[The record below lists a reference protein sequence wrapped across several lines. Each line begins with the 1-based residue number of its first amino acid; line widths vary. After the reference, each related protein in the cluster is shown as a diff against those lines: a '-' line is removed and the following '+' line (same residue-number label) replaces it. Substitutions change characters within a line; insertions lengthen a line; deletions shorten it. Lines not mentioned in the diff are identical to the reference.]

1 MLENNTMSLPCCN
14 DVLHIRRKPSRI
26 HPAVCIAIHQVT
38 GNPKLQFPE
47 VQMIRPKIV
56 LDNSGLG
63 VVSHILVR
71 RRAGYAI
78 CWSLVCFLVVIHKN
92 LVFPTVKP

>member
-1 MLENNTMSLPCCN
+1 
-14 DVLHIRRKPSRI
+14 
-26 HPAVCIAIHQVT
+26 
-38 GNPKLQFPE
+38 
-47 VQMIRPKIV
+47 MIRPKIV

-78 CWSLVCFLVVIHKN
+78 CWSLVCFLVVIDKN
-92 LVFPTVKP
+92 LVFPL